1 MRAIEADHVHMNA
14 WLFDALRQIIKN
26 VTGATLVDEI

>member
-1 MRAIEADHVHMNA
+1 MNA

-26 VTGATLVDEI
+26 VTGATPVDEI